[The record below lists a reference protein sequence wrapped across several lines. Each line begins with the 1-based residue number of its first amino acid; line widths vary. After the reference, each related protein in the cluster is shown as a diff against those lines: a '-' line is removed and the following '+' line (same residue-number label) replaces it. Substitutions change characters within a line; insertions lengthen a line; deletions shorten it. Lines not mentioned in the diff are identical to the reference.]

1 MHQSSQARFK
11 LHMHLLFLG
20 ATIWFLIRLILFL
33 FSFRYG
39 DDAQKILVEP
49 PAPAVAATVDQ
60 KSESSISSE
69 ELLTRL
75 K

>member
-1 MHQSSQARFK
+1 VFFFDP
-11 LHMHLLFLG
+11 LYFFLC
-20 ATIWFLIRLILFL
+20 
-33 FSFRYG
+33 RYG

-49 PAPAVAATVDQ
+49 PAPAVAASVDQ
-60 KSESSISSE
+60 KSEGSISSE